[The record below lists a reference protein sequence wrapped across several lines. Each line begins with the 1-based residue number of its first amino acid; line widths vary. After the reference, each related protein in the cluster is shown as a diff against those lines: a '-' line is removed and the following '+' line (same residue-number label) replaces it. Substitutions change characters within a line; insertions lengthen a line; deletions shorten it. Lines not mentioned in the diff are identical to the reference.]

1 MDTREAILDLRGG
14 HCASCAFAIERL
26 GRKVPGISEVRV
38 DPVNSVIRVLYEG
51 DPACLERIVEGVS
64 RLGYAARLR
73 AEGEAGGAM

>member
-1 MDTREAILDLRGG
+1 MDRKEAILDLRGG
-14 HCASCAFAIERL
+14 HCASCAFAIEHL

-38 DPVNSVIRVLYEG
+38 DTANSVIRVLYEG

-73 AEGEAGGAM
+73 PEGQSSGAV